1 MLHIEVKEIKVQ
13 KIKINVLTKDQLL
26 LINWNL

>member
-13 KIKINVLTKDQLL
+13 KIKINVLTTDQLL

>member
-1 MLHIEVKEIKVQ
+1 MLHIEVKEMKVQ

>member
-1 MLHIEVKEIKVQ
+1 MLHIEVKEKVQ